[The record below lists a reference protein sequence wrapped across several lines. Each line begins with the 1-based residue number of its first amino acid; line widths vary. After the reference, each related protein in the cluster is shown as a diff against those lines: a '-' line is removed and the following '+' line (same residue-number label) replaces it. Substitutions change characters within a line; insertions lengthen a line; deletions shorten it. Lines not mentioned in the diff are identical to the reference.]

1 VDLDFGCGFG
11 MQSPHPKMLIIPL
24 EIMWGLDCGCGWR
37 TRCEREEK
45 RQPFLGPCCCVA
57 AAAEGMM
64 DTYL

>member
-37 TRCEREEK
+37 TRCEREKKKGNLFWVLVVVLLLLQKE
-45 RQPFLGPCCCVA
+45 
-57 AAAEGMM
+57 
-64 DTYL
+64 